1 MVRNM
6 PKTIR
11 YTLLSLRDLAV
22 SAGPFILLAI
32 TLLVLAY
39 WWLDPNPPKRV
50 VLATGPAQSAY
61 EEFGKRYAR
70 LLAKDGIEVVLLP
83 SEGSAANLQ
92 LLREGKADLGFVQ
105 GGTGEAGVENDDKLE
120 SLGSLFLEP
129 VWLFYR
135 EEAARKVTS
144 EANLRSEGAPRAS
157 TAPPGGSAAREA
169 AGVRATER
177 SAGPPQASSTPSGGS
192 AAREAASVGAT
203 LSALTQLQ
211 GLRVNVGTPGSG
223 VPNLM
228 SKLLESNRI
237 DSSAL
242 KISRLEQTP
251 ATVAFLGGELDAIVF
266 ASAPES
272 LMVQMLLQ
280 TPGIKL
286 MDFAQSEA
294 YSRRFEF
301 LSPAVLPR
309 GVVDLA
315 ANIPPQDV
323 RLVAPTTT
331 LLTRAG
337 THPALLQL
345 FALAG
350 NEIHGSAGWFKRARE
365 YPNVKNNELPVA
377 KEAERSIQAGAP
389 LLQRYLP
396 FWVANLVE
404 RMWLVMGIIIAVLLP
419 LSRIVPPLYEFRV
432 RSRIFRWYGQLRNIE
447 SRAGQAQDT
456 SPLLE
461 ELNQMESRA
470 EKIVVP
476 LSYTDELYA
485 LRNNIQL
492 VRQKLQQR

>member
-1 MVRNM
+1 MT
-6 PKTIR
+6 KTIR

-22 SAGPFILLAI
+22 SAGPFLVLAVA
-32 TLLVLAY
+32 LLVLAY

-50 VLATGPAQSAY
+50 TLATGPAQSAY
-61 EEFGKRYAR
+61 EEFGKRYAKI
-70 LLAKDGIEVVLLP
+70 LVKDGIEVVLLP

-105 GGTGEAGVENDDKLE
+105 GGSSEADAQKDEELE

-135 EEAARKVTS
+135 EEAARRVNT
-144 EANLRSEGAPRAS
+144 
-157 TAPPGGSAAREA
+157 
-169 AGVRATER
+169 
-177 SAGPPQASSTPSGGS
+177 Q
-192 AAREAASVGAT
+192 AT
-203 LSALTQLQ
+203 LTSLTELK

-223 VPNLM
+223 LPSLM
-228 SKLLESNRI
+228 GKLLESNRI
-237 DSSAL
+237 EASAL
-242 KISRLEQTP
+242 RLSQLEQTP

-280 TPGIKL
+280 TPGVKL
-286 MDFAQSEA
+286 MDFAQNEA
-294 YSRRFEF
+294 YSRRFAF

-331 LLTRAG
+331 LLTRIG

-365 YPNVKNNELPVA
+365 YPKLANSEVPISA
-377 KEAERSIQAGAP
+377 EAERSIKNDQP
-389 LLQRYLP
+389 FLQRYLP

-404 RMWLVMGIIIAVLLP
+404 RMWLVMGIILAIMLP

-432 RSRIFRWYGQLRNIE
+432 RSRIFRWYGQLRDIE
-447 SRAGQAQDT
+447 NRIDSAGDPDALRED
-456 SPLLE
+456 LNDLE
-461 ELNQMESRA
+461 HRA
-470 EKIVVP
+470 EKISVP
-476 LSYTDELYA
+476 LSYANELYA
-485 LRNNIQL
+485 LRSNIQL
-492 VRQKLQQR
+492 VRKKLQRREPQPPAA